1 MKCLNL
7 STIHCI
13 CYIICKLTFD
23 FHFFFFFLITEKN
36 LLHAIVRKN
45 VFQKFSAI
53 IREGGT
59 FIISNF
65 KVIMINKYYRL
76 VSNDLN
82 IISLLTTSVKEC
94 NEESELIPIH
104 AFEFA
109 TYDCINS
116 RLNDNSYLTSKSY
129 FTSPLLYFN

>member
-23 FHFFFFFLITEKN
+23 FHFFFFLITEKN

-53 IREGGT
+53 LREGGT

-82 IISLLTTSVKEC
+82 IISLLTTSAKE
-94 NEESELIPIH
+94 N
-104 AFEFA
+104 AMKKV
-109 TYDCINS
+109 
-116 RLNDNSYLTSKSY
+116 NSYLCM
-129 FTSPLLYFN
+129 PLNLQHMIVSTVV

>member
-1 MKCLNL
+1 M
-7 STIHCI
+7 
-13 CYIICKLTFD
+13 
-23 FHFFFFFLITEKN
+23 
-36 LLHAIVRKN
+36 HAIVRKN

-53 IREGGT
+53 LCGGT

-65 KVIMINKYYRL
+65 KVIMTNKGYRP

-82 IISLLTTSVKEC
+82 IISLLTTSIKEC
-94 NEESELIPIH
+94 NEESELIPMH

-109 TYDCINS
+109 TYDCINN
-116 RLNDNSYLTSKSY
+116 RLNDNSYLTGKLC